1 MTVFFF
7 SKIRPEEL
15 KIRSDVA
22 EIAGTPNKR
31 LFIKI
36 IQDLSNCLGDI
47 DTKILTLSMLLGDST
62 SHSPFKSQEPQV

>member
-22 EIAGTPNKR
+22 AIAGTPNKR

-36 IQDLSNCLGDI
+36 IQDLFNCLGVI

-62 SHSPFKSQEPQV
+62 FHSPFKSQEHQV